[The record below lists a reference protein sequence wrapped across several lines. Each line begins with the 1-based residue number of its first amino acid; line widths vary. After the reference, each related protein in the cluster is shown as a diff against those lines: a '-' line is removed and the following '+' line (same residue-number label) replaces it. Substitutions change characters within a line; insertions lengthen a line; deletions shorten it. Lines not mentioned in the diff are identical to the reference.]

1 MVDMVENTGD
11 NRLDRQRDRIILIPY
26 ADKDGANTGVNINSD
41 DKRVDIYL
49 KNCCVALISAK
60 HYNSDCDVALVTNID
75 VPEKYNKLL
84 SANNIKIIKTPFDEF
99 TFGDKYLWNL
109 AFYKLCAVDY
119 VVKNFDYNYV
129 SYMDSDVVIQSSFND
144 IWEECDYSV
153 LLYDINHGLQVKDY
167 RIIVDEFSAFLGEK
181 SLITHYGGEFFAA
194 NRDNAEIFIDKCK
207 DIYRTMIEK
216 GFTTTK
222 GDEFII
228 SLAAS
233 QMKEKIKN
241 AGAYIYRF
249 WTSGFRLVST
259 CYAFNPVTIL
269 HMPAEK
275 EHGMLV
281 LYNRFIRKNKMP
293 KKKTVWRICH
303 LKNMRFSAKVKSLL
317 RTILKK

>member
-1 MVDMVENTGD
+1 MLDYKNGIAD
-11 NRLDRQRDRIILIPY
+11 NRLDRRTDRIIFIPY
-26 ADKDGANTGVNINSD
+26 ADKDGANTGVNIGNG

-75 VPEKYNKLL
+75 VPEKYNRLL
-84 SANNIKIIKTPFDEF
+84 SVNNIKIIKAPFDEF

-119 VVKNFDYNYV
+119 IVKNYDYKYV
-129 SYMDSDVVIQSSFND
+129 SYMDSDVYIQSSFND
-144 IWEECDYSV
+144 IWEECNYSV

-194 NRDNAEIFIDKCK
+194 NRDNAVVFIDKCK
-207 DIYRTMIEK
+207 GIYRKMIEK
-216 GFTTTK
+216 NFTTTK
-222 GDEFII
+222 GDEFIL

-233 QMKEKIKN
+233 QMKERIKN
-241 AGAYIYRF
+241 GGAYVFRF
-249 WTSGFRLVST
+249 WTSAFRLVST

-269 HMPAEK
+269 HLPSEK
-275 EHGMLV
+275 ENGMLI
-281 LYNRFIRKNKMP
+281 LYDKFIRKNKIP
-293 KKKTVWRICH
+293 TKKTVWRICH
-303 LKNMRFSAKVKSLL
+303 LKNMQFKIKIKSV
-317 RTILKK
+317 LKKIKR